1 MDRRREGG
9 PHKIR
14 NFERVRKSFGN
25 WVWDEKKKIDE
36 GQGRRK
42 KGEGRHCNLWCF
54 LALFQFESSG
64 RYLSRVEIK
73 PEN

>member
-1 MDRRREGG
+1 MDGRREGG

-25 WVWDEKKKIDE
+25 WVWDEKKKKIDE

-42 KGEGRHCNLWCF
+42 K
-54 LALFQFESSG
+54 
-64 RYLSRVEIK
+64 
-73 PEN
+73 